1 MEKRTELENE
11 NETQSEEV
19 SAAQKIQAETN
30 NHGNVAL
37 MNKKDKHPIRRG
49 ITMAIVFLLFIG
61 LILVAAF
68 ARQIFGD
75 EIGDLLFGENVQNGF
90 QSFAI
95 QLVSHVPS
103 LIVSLV
109 IIVVAIAIFFILN
122 VIIRIVFNKTQ
133 KSRTIGSL
141 IKSCVKYVTIIVA
154 VALILT
160 AWGVDVASIVAGLG
174 VLTLIV
180 GLGCQTLIQD
190 VVSGIFIVFDDY
202 FSVGDLVIID
212 GFRGTVTSIGLKA
225 TKITDPSGNIKS
237 ISNSSINTVVNV
249 SRLPTMI
256 TVNFDIGFNEDLE
269 RVEGVIDAN
278 LAEITKRIP
287 QLTEGLY
294 YKGVDNFTAAGV
306 SLLFLGY
313 CAEPDRFQV
322 VRDVKREIYLMC
334 RRNDINV
341 PFNQITVNP
350 QDPVDR
356 PKATEKQK
364 KGAAHLDALNHPA
377 PAPKETKKKRFRE
390 VAREAFKDEF
400 KEMEEDRK

>member
-1 MEKRTELENE
+1 MEKRTKLENE
-11 NETQSEEV
+11 NEAQSEEV

-49 ITMAIVFLLFIG
+49 ITLAIVFLLFIG

-75 EIGDLLFGENVQNGF
+75 EIGDLLFGQNVQNGF

-180 GLGCQTLIQD
+180 GLG
-190 VVSGIFIVFDDY
+190 
-202 FSVGDLVIID
+202 
-212 GFRGTVTSIGLKA
+212 
-225 TKITDPSGNIKS
+225 
-237 ISNSSINTVVNV
+237 
-249 SRLPTMI
+249 
-256 TVNFDIGFNEDLE
+256 
-269 RVEGVIDAN
+269 
-278 LAEITKRIP
+278 
-287 QLTEGLY
+287 
-294 YKGVDNFTAAGV
+294 
-306 SLLFLGY
+306 
-313 CAEPDRFQV
+313 
-322 VRDVKREIYLMC
+322 
-334 RRNDINV
+334 
-341 PFNQITVNP
+341 
-350 QDPVDR
+350 
-356 PKATEKQK
+356 
-364 KGAAHLDALNHPA
+364 
-377 PAPKETKKKRFRE
+377 
-390 VAREAFKDEF
+390 
-400 KEMEEDRK
+400 